1 MIIAEN
7 PTLPSENIENQTVPT
22 SVMHSTANITEP
34 IGQNTINLE
43 VNINEAVT
51 KFLSY
56 LIFYT
61 HDLLVFALLTWTLLF
76 TGWKWQKVTGNK
88 QGSVWA

>member
-7 PTLPSENIENQTVPT
+7 PTLPSENIENQTIPT

-43 VNINEAVT
+43 VSINEAVT

-56 LIFYT
+56 LIFL
-61 HDLLVFALLTWTLLF
+61 HSWFVGVCIVDLNTSFYRLKMT
-76 TGWKWQKVTGNK
+76 K
-88 QGSVWA
+88 SH